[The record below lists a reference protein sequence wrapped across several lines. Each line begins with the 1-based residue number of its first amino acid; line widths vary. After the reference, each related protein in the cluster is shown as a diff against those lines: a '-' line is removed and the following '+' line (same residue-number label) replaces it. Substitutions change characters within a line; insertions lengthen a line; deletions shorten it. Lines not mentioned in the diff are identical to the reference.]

1 MKAKHHQKDD
11 QRKVEYNQSND
22 NTRKAIERSFFEWS
36 DGMRVIRQGK
46 GEVAMTEGELAKFFG
61 VSWQKINHKVR
72 LIKQT
77 MCLKPYEVEAGNA
90 TSSISKRGDS
100 VESYAPLCPLPII
113 IALSFHLNSVEA
125 GMFRKYLCQ
134 RLQSS
139 TPTFISVIVDT
150 SGVQGTGVLSGSYI
164 YY

>member
-1 MKAKHHQKDD
+1 MKAKHNEKDD
-11 QRKVEYNQSND
+11 QRKAECNQSDD
-22 NTRKAIERSFFEWS
+22 NIRKAIERSFFEWS

-77 MCLKPYEVEAGNA
+77 MCLKPYEIETANA
-90 TSSISKRGDS
+90 ISSVSKQGDS

-113 IALSFHLNSVEA
+113 IALLFHLDSVEA

-134 RLQSS
+134 TLRS
-139 TPTFISVIVDT
+139 PCANIH
-150 SGVQGTGVLSGSYI
+150 SY
-164 YY
+164 YC

>member
-11 QRKVEYNQSND
+11 QRKIEGKQSND

-46 GEVAMTEGELAKFFG
+46 GEVVMTEGELAKFFG
-61 VSWQKINHKVR
+61 VSWQKVNHKVK

-77 MCLKPYEVEAGNA
+77 MCLKYYEIEAGNA
-90 TSSISKRGDS
+90 TCSISKQGDS
-100 VESYAPLCPLPII
+100 VESYAPLCPLLII
-113 IALSFHLNSVEA
+113 IALSFHLDSIEA
-125 GMFRKYLCQ
+125 SMFRKYLCQ

-139 TPTFISVIVDT
+139 APTFIPIIVDT
-150 SGVQGTGVLSGSYI
+150 SGVQGC
-164 YY
+164 

>member
-11 QRKVEYNQSND
+11 QRKVEEKQSND
-22 NTRKAIERSFFEWS
+22 NISKAIVRSFFEWS

-46 GEVAMTEGELAKFFG
+46 GEVAMTEGELARFFN

-77 MCLKPYEVEAGNA
+77 MCLKHYEIKAANA
-90 TSSISKRGDS
+90 ISSVSKQGDN

-113 IALSFHLNSVEA
+113 IALSFHLDSIEA

-134 RLQSS
+134 RLQS
-139 TPTFISVIVDT
+139 PAPRFIPIIVDT
-150 SGVQGTGVLSGSYI
+150 GGTQGC
-164 YY
+164 

>member
-1 MKAKHHQKDD
+1 MC
-11 QRKVEYNQSND
+11 
-22 NTRKAIERSFFEWS
+22 
-36 DGMRVIRQGK
+36 VIYQGK

-61 VSWQKINHKVR
+61 VSWQKVNHKVK

-77 MCLKPYEVEAGNA
+77 MCLKHYEIKAANA
-90 TSSISKRGDS
+90 ISSVSKQGDN

-134 RLQSS
+134 RLQSPA
-139 TPTFISVIVDT
+139 PTFIPIIVDT
-150 SGVQGTGVLSGSYI
+150 GGTRGC
-164 YY
+164 

>member
-1 MKAKHHQKDD
+1 MKAKHNQKDD
-11 QRKVEYNQSND
+11 QRKAECNQSDD
-22 NTRKAIERSFFEWS
+22 NIRKAIERCFFEWS
-36 DGMRVIRQGK
+36 DGMCVIRQGK
-46 GEVAMTEGELAKFFG
+46 GEIAMTEGELAKFFG
-61 VSWQKINHKVR
+61 VSWQKVNHKVK

-77 MCLKPYEVEAGNA
+77 MCLKHYEIKAANA
-90 TSSISKRGDS
+90 ISSVSKQGDN

-113 IALSFHLNSVEA
+113 IALSFHLDSIEA

-150 SGVQGTGVLSGSYI
+150 SGVQGC
-164 YY
+164 

>member
-1 MKAKHHQKDD
+1 MKAKHNQKDD
-11 QRKVEYNQSND
+11 QRKAECNQSDD
-22 NTRKAIERSFFEWS
+22 NIRKAIERCFFEWS
-36 DGMRVIRQGK
+36 DGMCVIRQGK
-46 GEVAMTEGELAKFFG
+46 GEIAMTEGELAKFFG
-61 VSWQKINHKVR
+61 VSWQKVNHKVK

-77 MCLKPYEVEAGNA
+77 MCLKHYEIKAANA
-90 TSSISKRGDS
+90 ISSVSKQGDN

-113 IALSFHLNSVEA
+113 IALSFNLDSIEA

-150 SGVQGTGVLSGSYI
+150 SGVQGY
-164 YY
+164 

>member
-1 MKAKHHQKDD
+1 
-11 QRKVEYNQSND
+11 
-22 NTRKAIERSFFEWS
+22 
-36 DGMRVIRQGK
+36 MRVIRQGK
-46 GEVAMTEGELAKFFG
+46 REVAMTEGELAKFFG
-61 VSWQKINHKVR
+61 VSWQKVNHKVR

-77 MCLKPYEVEAGNA
+77 MCLKHYEIKAANA
-90 TSSISKRGDS
+90 ISSVSKQGDS

-150 SGVQGTGVLSGSYI
+150 SGVQGY
-164 YY
+164 